1 MLYQFYEFQRS
12 LISPFSIW
20 AEAAA
25 RSLTVP
31 GSAFSRLPGADRM
44 AAGYELFHRLA
55 KDYTKPEF
63 GIHGVTAHGHDVPVV
78 ELQALN
84 LPFCNLLRMKRYTD
98 DPQTIADL
106 KEDPVVLIVAPLSG
120 HHSTLLRDTVRTM
133 LPEHKVYITDWI
145 DARMIPASEGPFG
158 LEDYVDYI
166 QTFIRHI
173 GARNLHVMAVCQPVV
188 PVLAAI
194 SLMAARGEETPA
206 SMTLMGGPVDARV
219 SATGV
224 NDLASTRSLRW
235 FSANLVHPVPINY
248 PGAGRRVYPGFMQH
262 AGFMAMNPRRHVSSH
277 WDFYKQLLAGDLED
291 AEAHRRFYDEYNAV
305 LDMPGEYYLDTVR
318 IVFKDY
324 LLPRGEWSI
333 KGERVDPSAIASTRL
348 LTIEGE
354 YDDIS
359 GLGQTRAAHDLCTSL
374 PDSARAHFE
383 VPEAGHY
390 GIFSGRRWRSQVYP
404 EVKAF
409 IRGATRTKSGRR
421 RKAA

>member
-20 AEAAA
+20 TEAAA
-25 RSLTVP
+25 RSLTMP
-31 GSAFSRLPGADRM
+31 GSALSRIPGADRL

-63 GIHGVTAHGHDVPVV
+63 AIQSVTAHGHEVPVV
-78 ELQALN
+78 ELQAMK

-98 DPQTIADL
+98 DPKTIADL

-145 DARMIPASEGPFG
+145 DARMIPPSAGPFG

-173 GARNLHVMAVCQPVV
+173 GAKNLHVMAVCQPVV

-194 SLMAARGEETPA
+194 SLMASRGEQTPA

-219 SATGV
+219 SSTGV
-224 NDLASTRSLRW
+224 NDLATTRSMRW

-262 AGFMAMNPRRHVSSH
+262 AGFMAMNPRRHVTSH
-277 WDFYKQLLAGDLED
+277 WDFYKQLIAGDLED
-291 AEAHRRFYDEYNAV
+291 ADAHRRFYDEYNAV

-318 IVFKDY
+318 TVFKDY
-324 LLPRGEWSI
+324 LLPRGEWVIRS
-333 KGERVDPSAIASTRL
+333 ERGDPAAITNTRL
-348 LTIEGE
+348 FTIEGE

-359 GLGQTRAAHDLCTSL
+359 GLGQTRAAHDLCTGLSQA
-374 PDSARAHFE
+374 ARQHFE
-383 VPEAGHY
+383 VPKAGHY
-390 GIFSGRRWRSQVYP
+390 GIFSGRRWRNQVYP

-409 IRGATRTKSGRR
+409 IRLKGSAQRGRK
-421 RKAA
+421 KAA